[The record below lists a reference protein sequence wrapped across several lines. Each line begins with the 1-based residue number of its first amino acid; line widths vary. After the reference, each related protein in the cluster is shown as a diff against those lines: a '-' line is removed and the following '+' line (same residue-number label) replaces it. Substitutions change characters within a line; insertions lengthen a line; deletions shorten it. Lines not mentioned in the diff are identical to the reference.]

1 MIKSEPIDELADHK
15 NNHLLFNLVSRS
27 RITSSKEVSNEFCVI
42 FSPQKAMIIE
52 AETEQVLD
60 NVKSSA
66 DTLKDMKLMRMHSM
80 KYEKL
85 EYMKI
90 NTTDLNEIDLLETL
104 QDKIKKKI

>member
-1 MIKSEPIDELADHK
+1 
-15 NNHLLFNLVSRS
+15 
-27 RITSSKEVSNEFCVI
+27 
-42 FSPQKAMIIE
+42 
-52 AETEQVLD
+52 VLD